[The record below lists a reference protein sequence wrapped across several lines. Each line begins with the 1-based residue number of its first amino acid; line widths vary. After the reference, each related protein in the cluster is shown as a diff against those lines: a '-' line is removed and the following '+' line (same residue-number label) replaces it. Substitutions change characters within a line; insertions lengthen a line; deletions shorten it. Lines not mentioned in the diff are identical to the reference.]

1 MKTIELDYQ
10 NIPSLNEEL
19 CLCLGYFDGVHRG
32 HQKLLLEAR
41 KHSSKKIG
49 VLTFDRPVSSLLN
62 NGKSKEIITSNN
74 DKIRIISRLGID
86 YLFIVK
92 IDKNFL
98 SFSPEDFINK
108 ILKKLGVIEVYVGED
123 YRFGKAALGDNSL
136 LRKYFDVTEVN
147 LLLDNG
153 QKLSSSNII
162 SHIKNGEIMSANKE
176 LGHNYQISGKVVEGH
191 HRGISLGFPTENIEL
206 SSNYVIPKYGVYKTI
221 IYISGIPHLSITNV
235 GVHPTV
241 GKEDKPVFEVHIP
254 NYKSDDYGK
263 TVYLEFLDFVR
274 EEKVFNT
281 VEELK
286 AQISSDLKS
295 IQ

>member
-41 KHSSKKIG
+41 KNSSKKIG
-49 VLTFDRPVSSLLN
+49 VLTFDKPVSSLLE
-62 NGKSKEIITSNN
+62 NGKSKEIITSNE

-86 YLFIVK
+86 YLFIIK

-98 SFSPEDFINK
+98 SFSPEDFIDK
-108 ILKKLGVIEVYVGED
+108 ILKKLGIIEIYVGED

-176 LGHNYQISGKVVEGH
+176 LGHNYQVSGKVVEGH
-191 HRGISLGFPTENIEL
+191 HRGNSLGFPTENIEL
-206 SSNYVIPKYGVYKTI
+206 SSNYVVPKFGVYKTI
-221 IYISGIPHLSITNV
+221 IYISGIPHFSITNV
-235 GVHPTV
+235 GIHPTV

-274 EEKVFNT
+274 EEKNFNNI
-281 VEELK
+281 EELK
-286 AQISSDLKS
+286 SQISSDLKF